1 MHLKHPMA
9 RSGARAVTIAVAALT
24 FSLTATTSVHAHEFS
39 AAIKDKKYAEV
50 EHAANKKL
58 ATDPENADALIARV
72 DLIVTQGQEARLDEA
87 VKLAEQCIAAH
98 PQKSECHEALGN
110 ALGTKAMMGGIMSAI
125 GYATT
130 IRDAF
135 KKAVELDPKNLDARF
150 SLLTYYQQAPGIVGG
165 GSGKAKELAADTN
178 KINPEAGK
186 LMLAAIAL
194 ADDDFV
200 KAEALALS
208 ANPKG
213 ADVLLDTQR
222 NTLVAIGTRHARNKQ
237 YGEAQRVFFDIEKRY
252 ADSNWGAYGLARIL
266 QEQGKHQEALPH
278 LERALAVEAAAHIHY
293 RLGQSLQA
301 VNDKGR
307 AIAAYEKA
315 LGYKPALGKK
325 LRSDIQDQ
333 LKSLKG

>member
-1 MHLKHPMA
+1 MHPYSLTLLP
-9 RSGARAVTIAVAALT
+9 SVRAVASALALMALACTSVAA
-24 FSLTATTSVHAHEFS
+24 HAHTYS
-39 AAIKDKKYAEV
+39 SAIKAKKYAEV
-50 EHAANKKL
+50 EQATSAKL
-58 ATDPENADALIARV
+58 ATDPHNADALIARV
-72 DLIVTQGQEARLDEA
+72 DLIVVQGQEVRLDEA

-125 GYATT
+125 GYATD

-165 GSGKAKELAADTN
+165 GSGKAKDLAADTS
-178 KINPEAGK
+178 KINAEAGK
-186 LMLAAIAL
+186 LMQAAIAL
-194 ADDDFV
+194 ADDEFA

-213 ADVLLDTQR
+213 ADVLLATQR
-222 NTLVAIGTRHARNKQ
+222 NTLFAIGTQFARSKQ
-237 YGEAQRVFFDIEKRY
+237 YVEAQRVFADTEKRY
-252 ADSNWGAYGLARIL
+252 PDSNGGAYGLARVL
-266 QEQGKHQEALPH
+266 QEQGKHQEALP
-278 LERALAVEAAAHIHY
+278 LFERALAVEAAAHIHY

-315 LGYKPALGKK
+315 LGFKPALGKK
-325 LRSDIQDQ
+325 LRSDVQDQ
-333 LKSLKG
+333 LKTLKG

>member
-1 MHLKHPMA
+1 
-9 RSGARAVTIAVAALT
+9 
-24 FSLTATTSVHAHEFS
+24 
-39 AAIKDKKYAEV
+39 
-50 EHAANKKL
+50 
-58 ATDPENADALIARV
+58 
-72 DLIVTQGQEARLDEA
+72 
-87 VKLAEQCIAAH
+87 
-98 PQKSECHEALGN
+98 
-110 ALGTKAMMGGIMSAI
+110 
-125 GYATT
+125 
-130 IRDAF
+130 
-135 KKAVELDPKNLDARF
+135 
-150 SLLTYYQQAPGIVGG
+150 
-165 GSGKAKELAADTN
+165 
-178 KINPEAGK
+178 
-186 LMLAAIAL
+186 MLAAIAL

-252 ADSNWGAYGLARIL
+252 ADSNWGAYGLARVL